1 MLMKESSLSADEL
14 LRKGWIKAWVIFE
27 VQAAH
32 KDVAET
38 ALAAHVGK
46 IKSEPALKVLEENA
60 AETREVDAPLQF
72 QEQGMKKLWSRLH
85 EMIIF
90 AKDLEALTNM
100 VINYAPSAIE
110 VLGPDKI
117 TLKMGEL
124 QGALASVSDM
134 MHKYAAAGVGGML
147 ISGK

>member
-1 MLMKESSLSADEL
+1 MKESEIKEQEL
-14 LRKGWIKAWVIFE
+14 LQKGWIKAWVIFE
-27 VQAAH
+27 VQAVS
-32 KDVAET
+32 KDVVEE
-38 ALAAHVGK
+38 ALKVHLGK
-46 IKSEPALKVLEENA
+46 IKSEKALKVLEENA
-60 AETREVDAPLQF
+60 IEAKEVDAP
-72 QEQGMKKLWSRLH
+72 EQLHPQGIKKLWSGLH

-90 AKDLEALTNM
+90 TKDVEALMNM
-100 VINYAPSAIE
+100 VINYGPSAIE
-110 VLGPDKI
+110 ILAPEKI